1 MTRLEGILYSV
12 AFTVL
17 ALVLAVMADSS
28 ISWVD
33 WGVAVFM
40 SVACLCYAVYY
51 AIRVTDSTKRRR

>member
-40 SVACLCYAVYY
+40 SVACLCYAVDY
-51 AIRVTDSTKRRR
+51 AIRVADSTKGGR